1 MFQLNIKRIY
11 KGPTYTIGKLYI
23 NDKYFC
29 DTLED
34 TDRGLTDKMTLT
46 EILKIKKPSETAI
59 PSGTYNITLDI
70 VSPRFSTKT
79 FYKQVCNG
87 KLPRLLNVKGF
98 DGVLIHSGNTE
109 KDSSGCILVGQNR
122 VKGKV
127 INSQETFKKLYKV
140 LKESWD
146 KDKSITINIL

>member
-1 MFQLNIKRIY
+1 MELTLNRIY
-11 KGPTYTIGKLYI
+11 RGPSYTIGKLYI
-23 NDKYFC
+23 DDKYFC

-34 TDRGLTDKMTLT
+34 VDRGLTDKMTLT

-59 PSGTYNITLDI
+59 PSGTYNITLDV
-70 VSPRFSTKT
+70 VSPRFSTKA
-79 FYKQVCNG
+79 FYRQVCNG

-109 KDSSGCILVGQNR
+109 KDSSGCILVGQNK

-127 INSQETFKKLYKV
+127 INSQETFKKLYKI
-140 LKESWD
+140 LKDSWD

>member
-1 MFQLNIKRIY
+1 MKLTLNRIY
-11 KGPTYTIGKLYI
+11 RGPSYTIGKLYI
-23 NDKYFC
+23 DNEYFC

-59 PSGTYNITLDI
+59 PSGTYNITLDV
-70 VSPRFSTKT
+70 VSPRFSTKA
-79 FYKQVCNG
+79 FYRQVCNG

-109 KDSSGCILVGQNR
+109 KDSSGCILVGQNK

-127 INSQETFKKLYKV
+127 INSQETFKKLYKI
-140 LKESWD
+140 LKDYWD

>member
-11 KGPTYTIGKLYI
+11 KGPAYTIGKLYI
-23 NDKYFC
+23 NNEYFC

-46 EILKIKKPSETAI
+46 EISKIKKPSETAI

>member
-1 MFQLNIKRIY
+1 MKLTLNRIY
-11 KGPTYTIGKLYI
+11 RGPLYTIGKLYI
-23 NDKYFC
+23 DNEYFC

-34 TDRGLTDKMTLT
+34 VDRGLTDVMSLA
-46 EILKIKKPSETAI
+46 EILRIKKPSETAI
-59 PSGTYNITLDI
+59 PSGTYNITLDV
-70 VSPRFSTKT
+70 VSPRFSTKA
-79 FYKQVCNG
+79 FYGQVCNG

-109 KDSSGCILVGQNR
+109 KDSSGCILVGQNK

-127 INSQETFKKLYKV
+127 INSQETFKKLYKI
-140 LKESWD
+140 LKDYWD

>member
-1 MFQLNIKRIY
+1 MKLTLNRIY
-11 KGPTYTIGKLYI
+11 RGPSYTIGKLYI
-23 NDKYFC
+23 DDKYFC

-59 PSGTYNITLDI
+59 PSGTYNITLDV
-70 VSPRFSTKT
+70 VSPRFSTKA
-79 FYKQVCNG
+79 FYRQVCNG

-109 KDSSGCILVGQNR
+109 KDSSGCILVGQNK

-127 INSQETFKKLYKV
+127 INSQETFKNLYKV
-140 LKESWD
+140 LKGSWD
-146 KDKSITINIL
+146 KDKDITINIL

>member
-1 MFQLNIKRIY
+1 MKLTLNRIY
-11 KGPTYTIGKLYI
+11 RGPSYTIGKLYI
-23 NDKYFC
+23 NNEYFC

-70 VSPRFSTKT
+70 VSPRFSTKA
-79 FYKQVCNG
+79 FYQQICNG
-87 KLPRLLNVKGF
+87 KLPRLLDVKGF

-109 KDSSGCILVGQNR
+109 KDSSGCILVGQNK

-127 INSQETFKKLYKV
+127 INSQETFKKLYKI
-140 LKESWD
+140 LKDYWD

>member
-1 MFQLNIKRIY
+1 MKLTLNRIY
-11 KGPTYTIGKLYI
+11 RGPSYTIGKLYI
-23 NDKYFC
+23 NNEYFC

-46 EILKIKKPSETAI
+46 EILEIKKPSETAI
-59 PSGTYNITLDI
+59 PSGTYNITLDV

-109 KDSSGCILVGQNR
+109 KDSSGCILVGQNK

-127 INSQETFKKLYKV
+127 INSQETFKKLYKI
-140 LKESWD
+140 LKEYWD
-146 KDKSITINIL
+146 KDKSITITIL

>member
-1 MFQLNIKRIY
+1 MKLTLNRIY
-11 KGPTYTIGKLYI
+11 RGPSYTIGKLYI
-23 NDKYFC
+23 NNEYFC

-59 PSGTYNITLDI
+59 PSGTYNITLDV
-70 VSPRFSTKT
+70 VSPRFSTKA
-79 FYKQVCNG
+79 FYRQVCNG

-109 KDSSGCILVGQNR
+109 KDSSGCILVGQNK

-140 LKESWD
+140 LKDSWD

>member
-1 MFQLNIKRIY
+1 MKLTLNRIY
-11 KGPTYTIGKLYI
+11 RGPSYTIGKLYI
-23 NDKYFC
+23 DDKYFC

-34 TDRGLTDKMTLT
+34 TDRGLTDIMPLA

-59 PSGTYNITLDI
+59 PSGTYKITLDI
-70 VSPRFSTKT
+70 VSPKFSTKA
-79 FYKQVCNG
+79 FYQQVCNG

-98 DGVLIHSGNTE
+98 NGVLIHSGNTE
-109 KDSSGCILVGQNR
+109 KDSSGCILVGQNK

-127 INSQETFKKLYKV
+127 INSQETFKKLYKI
-140 LKESWD
+140 LKDYWD

>member
-1 MFQLNIKRIY
+1 MKLTLNRIY
-11 KGPTYTIGKLYI
+11 RGPSYTIGKLYI
-23 NDKYFC
+23 DDKYFC

-59 PSGTYNITLDI
+59 PSDTYNITLDV
-70 VSPRFSTKT
+70 VSPRFSTKA
-79 FYKQVCNG
+79 FYRQVCNG

-109 KDSSGCILVGQNR
+109 KDSSGCILVGQNK

-127 INSQETFKKLYKV
+127 INSQETFKKLYKI
-140 LKESWD
+140 LKDYWD

>member
-1 MFQLNIKRIY
+1 MKLTLNRIY
-11 KGPTYTIGKLYI
+11 RGPSYTIGKLYI
-23 NDKYFC
+23 DNEYFC

-34 TDRGLTDKMTLT
+34 VDRGLTDVMSLA
-46 EILKIKKPSETAI
+46 EILRIKKPSETAI
-59 PSGTYNITLDI
+59 PSGTYKITLDI

-79 FYKQVCNG
+79 FYQQVCNG

-109 KDSSGCILVGQNR
+109 RDSSGCILVGQNK

-127 INSQETFKKLYKV
+127 INSQETFKKLYKI
-140 LKESWD
+140 LKDYWD

>member
-1 MFQLNIKRIY
+1 MKLTLNRIY
-11 KGPTYTIGKLYI
+11 RGPSYTIGKLYI
-23 NDKYFC
+23 DDKYFC

-59 PSGTYNITLDI
+59 PSGTYNITLDV
-70 VSPRFSTKT
+70 VSPRFSTKA
-79 FYKQVCNG
+79 FYRQVCNG

-109 KDSSGCILVGQNR
+109 KDSSGCILVGQNK

-127 INSQETFKKLYKV
+127 INSQETFKKLYKI
-140 LKESWD
+140 LKDYWD

>member
-1 MFQLNIKRIY
+1 MKLTLNRIY
-11 KGPTYTIGKLYI
+11 RGPSYTIGKLYI
-23 NDKYFC
+23 DDKYFC

-34 TDRGLTDKMTLT
+34 VDRGLTDIMSLA

-59 PSGTYNITLDI
+59 PSGTYNITLDV
-70 VSPRFSTKT
+70 VSPRFSTKA
-79 FYKQVCNG
+79 FYRQVCNG

-109 KDSSGCILVGQNR
+109 KDSSGCILVGQNK

-127 INSQETFKKLYKV
+127 INSQETFKKLYKI
-140 LKESWD
+140 LKDSWD

>member
-1 MFQLNIKRIY
+1 MELTLNRIY
-11 KGPTYTIGKLYI
+11 KGPSYTIGKLYI
-23 NDKYFC
+23 DDKYFC

-34 TDRGLTDKMTLT
+34 VDRGLTDIMPLA

-59 PSGTYNITLDI
+59 PSGTYKITLDI
-70 VSPRFSTKT
+70 VSPKFSTKA
-79 FYKQVCNG
+79 FYQQVCNG

-98 DGVLIHSGNTE
+98 NGVLIHSGNTE
-109 KDSSGCILVGQNR
+109 KDSSGCILVGQNK

-127 INSQETFKKLYKV
+127 INSQETFKKLYKI
-140 LKESWD
+140 LKDYWD

>member
-1 MFQLNIKRIY
+1 MKLTLDRIY
-11 KGPTYTIGKLYI
+11 KGPSYTIGKLYI
-23 NDKYFC
+23 DDKYFC

-34 TDRGLTDKMTLT
+34 TDRGLTDIMPLA

-59 PSGTYNITLDI
+59 PSGTYNITLDV

-79 FYKQVCNG
+79 FYQQVCNG

-109 KDSSGCILVGQNR
+109 KDSSGCILVGQNK

-127 INSQETFKKLYKV
+127 INSQETFKKLYKI
-140 LKESWD
+140 LKDYWD

>member
-1 MFQLNIKRIY
+1 MKLTLNRIY
-11 KGPTYTIGKLYI
+11 RGPSYTIGKLYI
-23 NDKYFC
+23 NNEYFC

-59 PSGTYNITLDI
+59 PSGTYKITLDI
-70 VSPRFSTKT
+70 VSPKFSTKA
-79 FYKQVCNG
+79 FYRQVCNG

-109 KDSSGCILVGQNR
+109 RDSSGCILVGQNK

-127 INSQETFKKLYKV
+127 INSQETFKKLYKI
-140 LKESWD
+140 LKDYWD